1 MIGFI
6 GLSHLG
12 LNYSLATAAKG
23 FDVVAFDPDARL
35 TDELRRGIFPIAE
48 PGFEPLFQQHRARLR
63 YTSDPVELARC
74 DLVFFSLDVPT
85 DGRGA
90 GDPAPLTALI
100 ETTLPQLAASVT
112 AVVLGQVAPGYTR
125 ALAARYSGRAGGIY
139 YQVETLVFGAAVR
152 RALEPERCIVGAA
165 DPARPLPAAFHAWHA
180 AFGCPVLVMR
190 YESAELAKIAINLFL
205 VSSIA
210 TTNTVAELCEHIGA
224 DWSEIAPALR
234 LDRRIGPHAY
244 LQPGLG
250 LAGGNLERDLATTR
264 DLAAKHQTDSR
275 LIEAWQRNSAHRKVW
290 AQEILQRELLE
301 KNFRARVA
309 VWGLAYKAET
319 HSTKNSAALELLA
332 TVPACE
338 FHVYDPAVVLPPA
351 QRHDLTV
358 HDRALEAL
366 TQADALVVMTPWKEF
381 SAVAPAEIRARLKG
395 PLVIDPFGA
404 LDGNACRAAG
414 LRHWQLGKPATPA

>member
-35 TDELRRGIFPIAE
+35 IEELRRGAFPIAE
-48 PGFEPLFQQHRARLR
+48 PGFEELFQQHRARLR
-63 YTSDPVELARC
+63 YTSDPAELARC

-85 DGRGA
+85 DARGA
-90 GDPAPLTALI
+90 GDTAPLTALT
-100 ETTLPQLAASVT
+100 EATLPRLAPAAT
-112 AVVLGQVAPGYTR
+112 AVVLGQVSPGYTR
-125 ALAARYSGRAGGIY
+125 TLATRHPARAEGIF
-139 YQVETLVFGAAVR
+139 YQVETLVFGDAVR
-152 RALEPERCIVGAA
+152 RALEPERYIVGAA
-165 DPARPLPAAFHAWHA
+165 DPSQPLPAAFRAWHA

-190 YESAELAKIAINLFL
+190 HESAELAKIAINLFL
-205 VSSIA
+205 VSSVS
-210 TTNTVAELCEHIGA
+210 TTNTVAELCERIGA

-264 DLAAKHQTDSR
+264 ELAAQHQTDSR
-275 LIEAWQRNSAHRKVW
+275 LIEAWQRNSAYRKAW
-290 AQEILQRELLE
+290 AREILQRELLE

-309 VWGLAYKAET
+309 VWGLAYKADT

-338 FHVYDPAVVLPPA
+338 FHVYDPAVALPSAP
-351 QRHDLTV
+351 HGSVTV
-358 HDRALEAL
+358 HPRALDAL
-366 TQADALVVMTPWKEF
+366 AQADALVVMTPWKEF
-381 SAVAPAEIRARLKG
+381 SHVAASEIRARLKG
-395 PLVIDPFGA
+395 TLVIDPFGA

-414 LRHWQLGKPATPA
+414 LRHWQLGKPAALA